1 MTLQRYEK
9 KSTPPTFST
18 ILFKA
23 FFQTNLVEE
32 NTLSTLQTGVKS

>member
-9 KSTPPTFST
+9 KSTPPTFSP

-32 NTLSTLQTGVKS
+32 KHALHLPDWG